1 MKQIIKKFNNLV
13 KKTIFKV
20 QNKTNNNF
28 KISNFNRFLITFIA
42 LLFIYIFYLLIPT
55 LYEKTWV
62 QNNIENK
69 LLNEFKINLSP
80 SADISYRILPAP
92 HFLIKDSKILVNDT
106 KEQKSIA
113 EIKNFQVF
121 LSQVNFF
128 NKEKMNFTRVV
139 INDANI
145 TLLRGDLKLLNKS
158 RDKNFSNKKII
169 INNSNIFFKNNLG
182 EVTSIIKID
191 KTILFFDDEKKFN
204 LINLSGEVFNVPFSF
219 DFKSHDDPVKSEE
232 INFDSKA
239 LKLNIFNKSVTEK
252 NNLIYGRN
260 IISFFNSKI
269 NTEYNI
275 KKKLII
281 FESNNSRINNY
292 KIDYNGELSINP
304 FDLDLNIHLDDYKI
318 SNLFNINLILNEFI
332 QSGLLFN
339 ENISVNTSITVKSN
353 SRNDFFQNAKIN
365 FSIINGK
372 IDLDKTRL
380 VSDNIGSLEL
390 KNSNLFFKNNKL
402 LFNGDILIDIKDS
415 DRLFS
420 FLNIN
425 KSSRKNLKNILINLN
440 YDFFNNQFKFNN
452 IKINNSSVND
462 KLLTII
468 EGFNLNNFN
477 NLNKSRRLINT
488 LLEAYEG

>member
-1 MKQIIKKFNNLV
+1 MKQIIKNFNTLV

-28 KISNFNRFLITFIA
+28 KISNFNSFLITFIA

>member
-13 KKTIFKV
+13 KETIFKV

>member
-1 MKQIIKKFNNLV
+1 M
-13 KKTIFKV
+13 
-20 QNKTNNNF
+20 
-28 KISNFNRFLITFIA
+28 
-42 LLFIYIFYLLIPT
+42 
-55 LYEKTWV
+55 
-62 QNNIENK
+62 
-69 LLNEFKINLSP
+69 
-80 SADISYRILPAP
+80 
-92 HFLIKDSKILVNDT
+92 
-106 KEQKSIA
+106 
-113 EIKNFQVF
+113 
-121 LSQVNFF
+121 
-128 NKEKMNFTRVV
+128 
-139 INDANI
+139 
-145 TLLRGDLKLLNKS
+145 
-158 RDKNFSNKKII
+158 
-169 INNSNIFFKNNLG
+169 
-182 EVTSIIKID
+182 
-191 KTILFFDDEKKFN
+191 
-204 LINLSGEVFNVPFSF
+204 
-219 DFKSHDDPVKSEE
+219 
-232 INFDSKA
+232 
-239 LKLNIFNKSVTEK
+239 
-252 NNLIYGRN
+252 
-260 IISFFNSKI
+260 
-269 NTEYNI
+269 
-275 KKKLII
+275 
-281 FESNNSRINNY
+281 
-292 KIDYNGELSINP
+292 
-304 FDLDLNIHLDDYKI
+304 
-318 SNLFNINLILNEFI
+318 
-332 QSGLLFN
+332 LFN